1 MKSKADRRRKIT
13 RSSQWMRQSNTN
25 STSIHDKNS
34 RPAQNRTERPYPR
47 EIKAM
52 FTHKTL
58 RTNVSNSITHIA
70 KTREHVKY
78 PLTVDG

>member
-34 RPAQNRTERPYPR
+34 RPAQNRMERPYPR
-47 EIKAM
+47 EIK
-52 FTHKTL
+52 TYVHTQTL
-58 RTNVSNSITHIA
+58 HMNVSNSITHIA
-70 KTREHVKY
+70 ETREHVKY

>member
-34 RPAQNRTERPYPR
+34 QPAQNRTERPYPR
-47 EIKAM
+47 EIK
-52 FTHKTL
+52 TYVHTL
-58 RTNVSNSITHIA
+58 KANQILGIL
-70 KTREHVKY
+70 TRPKH
-78 PLTVDG
+78 